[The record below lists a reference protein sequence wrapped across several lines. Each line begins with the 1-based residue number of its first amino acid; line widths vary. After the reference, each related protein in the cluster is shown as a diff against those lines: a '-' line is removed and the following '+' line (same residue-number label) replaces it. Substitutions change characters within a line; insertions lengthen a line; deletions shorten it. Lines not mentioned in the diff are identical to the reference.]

1 MAMYKPANVRE
12 FVTPAIHKQATTIT
26 VNNRARKELVEVGTV
41 RGKFKQKG
49 TAEINANGLTVINEK
64 TTFTTWFKKT
74 NPFKAKDILT
84 IGGIDYEIK
93 GKPENVENRSRY
105 AVITLEEISG
115 GA

>member
-1 MAMYKPANVRE
+1 MYKPAPIRE
-12 FVTPAIHKQATTIT
+12 FITPAVHKKATTETID
-26 VNNRARKELVEVGTV
+26 NRTQKAYTDMGTV

-49 TAEINANGLTVINEK
+49 TAETTANGLTIINEK

-74 NPFKAKDILT
+74 NPYAAADILT

-93 GKPENVENRSRY
+93 GDPENVEMRSRY
-105 AVITLEEISG
+105 VIITLERISG